1 MKQAE
6 ALLGAVFPAD
16 LRTLFLA
23 TDGVFDQPGQWFVV
37 WPLGEVVTRN
47 QRAWAHE
54 SAARQELVGFGD
66 DGTGAP
72 FWRAQGWRGRGVRVE
87 ANRGAERLA
96 CGHGGA
102 VLVWLV
108 QRLDQDVGDCTRRY
122 YLPSSV
128 RDLIDAG
135 YLRPVS

>member
-1 MKQAE
+1 MTDWRAVIAEDDGNGLRPGASEVLVKRAE

-72 FWRAQGWRGRGVRVE
+72 FCVPRDGGGGVFVWKPTEEQTAWLADTVEQFWSGWSNGSIR
-87 ANRGAERLA
+87 
-96 CGHGGA
+96 
-102 VLVWLV
+102 
-108 QRLDQDVGDCTRRY
+108 T
-122 YLPSSV
+122 
-128 RDLIDAG
+128 
-135 YLRPVS
+135 